1 MMRRLQRNRGFTL
14 VELTIAIALYSFL
27 LLIVLSG
34 FMGVFWIFN
43 KVNTANK
50 VQQDAR
56 TSIDVITRA
65 TRFANQAQVF
75 SDPNQQNPTNKVLCV
90 SGSDGNIRFYRA
102 KISGSDNYAIYQQN
116 VGICDQSAYYTN
128 PDEAPSA
135 GSSNLVKLTSDGVNV
150 SSFAPTMLDSN
161 SSVELKIDV
170 ASGPSVTP
178 TTAIDRFESYVS
190 FQTVVNVRSYRGQ

>member
-1 MMRRLQRNRGFTL
+1 MMRKLQQNKGFTL

-27 LLIVLSG
+27 LLIVLGG

-65 TRFANQAQVF
+65 TRFSNQAQVL
-75 SDPNQQNPTNKVLCV
+75 SDPNQANVSKVLCV
-90 SGSDGNIRFYRA
+90 SGADGNFRFYRA
-102 KISGSDNYAIYQQN
+102 KIEGSENHAIYQQN
-116 VGICDQSAYYTN
+116 VDTCSSSGNVNPEEVPSSGNTN
-128 PDEAPSA
+128 
-135 GSSNLVKLTSDGVNV
+135 LIKLTSDGVDV
-150 SSFAPTMLDSN
+150 KSFDPTMLDNN
-161 SSVELKIDV
+161 SSVELKVDV

-190 FQTVVNVRSYRGQ
+190 FQTVVNVRSYRGL